1 MYSFLYGVNSRCSNV
16 PRLRCF
22 GAPQGISAGCFQ
34 GKKHVKGRQ
43 KAHQTF
49 PLAVKEPDEHSLST
63 RRLSS
68 STKLVAV
75 LLRGSQHRYFGWAL
89 FLNTCADGVA
99 IITFGRNATRP
110 CTTEPRPSRHT
121 IPMDL
126 FRRGALPNAVAPGRN
141 GHGNRT
147 YNAQ

>member
-1 MYSFLYGVNSRCSNV
+1 MFNV

-22 GAPQGISAGCFQ
+22 GAPFAPQGISAGCFQ

-75 LLRGSQHRYFGWAL
+75 LLRGSQHPH
-89 FLNTCADGVA
+89 VS
-99 IITFGRNATRP
+99 RP
-110 CTTEPRPSRHT
+110 ILRLGSVSEYMR
-121 IPMDL
+121 
-126 FRRGALPNAVAPGRN
+126 
-141 GHGNRT
+141 
-147 YNAQ
+147 